1 MFKFNFLNNRMITV
15 SIMLIT
21 LFALVTL
28 LKYFN
33 LYEGLEPGL
42 DQGLENDMYEEE
54 YADYEYDL
62 NSEINNEPAQFNLQ
76 FFSQAQPPRVLYK
89 NKSTPVPTIN
99 TSSIDV
105 TPIESSAAN
114 LKIYGYLDK

>member
-1 MFKFNFLNNRMITV
+1 MITV

-33 LYEGLEPGL
+33 LYEGLHQGL
-42 DQGLENDMYEEE
+42 DNDMYEEE
-54 YADYEYDL
+54 YEYYEDDL
-62 NSEINNEPAQFNLQ
+62 NSEINHEPAQFNLQ

-89 NKSTPVPTIN
+89 HKSTPVPTID
-99 TSSIDV
+99 TSSTDV
-105 TPIESSAAN
+105 TSIETSAAN
-114 LKIYGYLDK
+114 LIKFDHLDNN